1 MLFHLHKIQP
11 FPLCTQCQFNHS
23 SEHIAN
29 VDSLYLAVCR
39 LQWIYTN
46 TDGVYITD
54 FLTIDA
60 STEFHN
66 FLSNHENIK
75 KITTVRYLK
84 YTRVLLAILHR
95 YKFHVFH

>member
-11 FPLCTQCQFNHS
+11 FPSCTQCQFNHS

-84 YTRVLLAILHR
+84 YTRVASCHFTQI
-95 YKFHVFH
+95 

>member
-11 FPLCTQCQFNHS
+11 FPSCTQCQFNHS

-66 FLSNHENIK
+66 FYQIMRISKKLQLSDI
-75 KITTVRYLK
+75 
-84 YTRVLLAILHR
+84 
-95 YKFHVFH
+95 